1 MTEIITD
8 ETKLKEAFLNY
19 IECVTKLK
27 QENKELKEKLEEY
40 EEMAKKGLEE
50 FKDVGGCWGCG
61 IQLVSDAYSTTC
73 KKYKQAFEEIRDLL
87 NQVDDSNWL
96 HTDKH
101 IYMDDKCIQEIKSRI
116 ATKINEV
123 LK

>member
-1 MTEIITD
+1 MNAEVKELKEIISRLQ
-8 ETKLKEAFLNY
+8 E
-19 IECVTKLK
+19 ECTQKMNCWVKAME
-27 QENKELKEKLEEY
+27 ENKELKEKKDFLVKHLE
-40 EEMAKKGLEE
+40 KRLNQVK
-50 FKDVGGCWGCG
+50 V
-61 IQLVSDAYSTTC
+61 YS
-73 KKYKQAFEEIRDLL
+73 QALEEIRDLL
-87 NQVDDSNWL
+87 NQIDDSNWL